1 MPVVRTKSTPQARH
15 EQKNR
20 AHLSRLRNE
29 GRKRRKL
36 LAACWNL
43 ASEEKLWYKRCV
55 VQKRVVR
62 CGVLSICRANN
73 RKGKPAAVAK
83 KGGRAKNRTKTGEKG
98 LKSELSPS
106 FCTFGVKVL
115 SGGVCAASLSS
126 VEQTITKLSQQQWQ
140 KPRKKGERSDKQS
153 RNSGK
158 GRTNHKVVEHQGQKS
173 ENAS

>member
-126 VEQTITKLSQQQWQ
+126 VEQTITKVSQQRWQ
-140 KPRKKGERSDKQS
+140 KPPEKDAEITKLWNIGDKSRKTLPITSL
-153 RNSGK
+153 
-158 GRTNHKVVEHQGQKS
+158 
-173 ENAS
+173 